1 MMNGLS
7 FNDLPPSDRGYLKYF
22 HALQVFY
29 MSNDREFVFTAND
42 FAHVQKLIYEHAGIS
57 LSEQKN
63 DLVYSR
69 LAKRLRKHKIHR
81 FDTYLQLLENDA
93 HPEWEGFINALTT
106 NLTSF
111 FRENHHFIR
120 LSHYLKDN
128 FVRATKENPV
138 KIWCAASSTGEEPY
152 SIAMTV
158 ANAYGKLTP
167 PVKILATDLDT
178 QVLDKA
184 TKGIYHIDNI
194 EKLSS
199 IQKEHFFLKGSGK
212 KAGQVMVR
220 PELKSMITFK
230 QLNLLADWPMKG
242 KFDFIFC
249 RNVMIYFDK
258 PTQYQL
264 LDKFSRHLNKGG
276 LLFVGHSESF
286 PEASHIFKL
295 DKQTVYVRC

>member
-1 MMNGLS
+1 
-7 FNDLPPSDRGYLKYF
+7 
-22 HALQVFY
+22 
-29 MSNDREFVFTAND
+29 MSSAREFVFTAND

-81 FDTYLQLLENDA
+81 FDTYLHLLDDIQ
-93 HPEWEGFINALTT
+93 HPEWQEFINALTT

-120 LSHYLKDN
+120 LSHYLKEN
-128 FVRATKENPV
+128 FSDATADKPV
-138 KIWCAASSTGEEPY
+138 KIWCSASSTGEEPY

-158 ANAYGKLTP
+158 ATTYGKLNP
-167 PVKILATDLDT
+167 HVKILATDLDT
-178 QVLDKA
+178 HVLDKA
-184 TKGIYHIDNI
+184 KKGIYHIDNI
-194 EKLSS
+194 EKLSFL
-199 IQKEHFFLKGSGK
+199 QKERFFLKGSGEK
-212 KAGQVMVR
+212 SELVKVR
-220 PELKSMITFK
+220 SELKSLITFN

-242 KFDFIFC
+242 KFDLIFC

-258 PTQYQL
+258 PTQYKL
-264 LDKFSRHLNKGG
+264 LEHFAKHLSSGG

-286 PEASHIFKL
+286 PNAGHIFKL

>member
-1 MMNGLS
+1 
-7 FNDLPPSDRGYLKYF
+7 
-22 HALQVFY
+22 
-29 MSNDREFVFTAND
+29 MSSDREFVFTAND

-81 FDTYLQLLENDA
+81 FDTYLQLLDNTD
-93 HPEWEGFINALTT
+93 HPEWEEFINALTT

-111 FRENHHFIR
+111 FRENHHFTR
-120 LSHYLKDN
+120 LSRHLKDN
-128 FVRATKENPV
+128 YARASTDKPI

-158 ANAYGKLTP
+158 ASAFGKLNP

-178 QVLDKA
+178 QVLAKA
-184 TKGIYHIDNI
+184 EKGIYQFDTID
-194 EKLSS
+194 KLSS
-199 IQKEHFFLKGSGK
+199 LQKEHFFLKGNGAQ
-212 KAGQVMVR
+212 AGQVMIR
-220 PELKSMITFK
+220 PELKSLITFN
-230 QLNLLADWPMKG
+230 QLNLLSNWPMKG

-258 PTQYQL
+258 ATQYKL
-264 LDKFSRHLNKGG
+264 LEDFSKHLNKGG

-286 PEASHIFKL
+286 PEASRIFKL